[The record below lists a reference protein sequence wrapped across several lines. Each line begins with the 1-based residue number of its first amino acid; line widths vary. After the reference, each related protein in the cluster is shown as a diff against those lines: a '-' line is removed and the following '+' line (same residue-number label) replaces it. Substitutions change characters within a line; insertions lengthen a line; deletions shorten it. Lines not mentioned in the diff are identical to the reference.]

1 MHWQRKTWT
10 DDPFDTWD
18 DCDFRRWSYGKGGG
32 SAPAAPDPTAT
43 ANAQA
48 AANAETARVQ
58 ARLNRVNQT
67 TPFGSITFN
76 DLGGDR
82 WSSNI
87 DLSPEQQALY
97 NSQTRTSQ
105 GLYNLAEGAIPRLSD
120 AMASR
125 IDTSRL
131 PDVVG
136 SQGDVV
142 AAADRYGQNIYDRGL
157 ARLQP
162 QFERDRA
169 TTLQTLADRG
179 IGAGSG
185 EAWTNENRDLA
196 QRQNDALVS
205 LASAADQARGA
216 EQNRLTALQQSIRQG
231 DIQEQDYFRQQPIND
246 IAKLLGTSSGVTT
259 PQFTQAPQVGVAPT
273 DVVGPINTAY
283 QAQLANWNRQNQQNA
298 GLMGGLFGLGGTL
311 LGSAFG
317 GPAGAYLGGQLGS
330 TIGRSF

>member
-1 MHWQRKTWT
+1 MFKQREPWN
-10 DDPFDTWD
+10 DDPFASWD
-18 DCDFRRWSYGKGGG
+18 GCDFRRFCFGKGGG

-67 TPFGSITFN
+67 TPFGTQTFN

-87 DLSPEQQALY
+87 TLSPEQQRLY
-97 NSQTRTSQ
+97 ESQTATGQ
-105 GLYNLAEGAIPRLSD
+105 GLYDLANAQLPRLQS
-120 AMASR
+120 AMGSQ

-131 PDVVG
+131 PDPVAM
-136 SQGDVV
+136 QGDVV
-142 AAADRYGQNIYDRGL
+142 NRSREVAQSLYDTGL

-162 QFERDRA
+162 QFDRQRQA
-169 TTLQTLADRG
+169 TEQMLADRG

-185 EAWTNENRDLA
+185 DAWSNVMRD
-196 QRQNDALVS
+196 QGQIQNDALLQLS
-205 LASAADQARGA
+205 GQATQAAGA
-216 EQNRLTALQQSIRQG
+216 EQNRLTQLAQAIRQG

-246 IAKLLGTSSGVTT
+246 IAKLLGTSPGVTT

-283 QAQLANWNRQNQQNA
+283 QAQLANWNAQNQRQSS
-298 GLMGGLFGLGGTL
+298 LLGGLFGLGGT
-311 LGSAFG
+311 A
-317 GPAGAYLGGQLGS
+317 LGGWASG
-330 TIGRSF
+330 GFRV

>member
-1 MHWQRKTWT
+1 MRGLPNHTGDNWRVRSGAV
-10 DDPFDTWD
+10 F
-18 DCDFRRWSYGKGGG
+18 GKGGG

-67 TPFGSITFN
+67 TPFGTQTFN

-87 DLSPEQQALY
+87 TLSPEQDALY
-97 NSQTRTSQ
+97 RSQTATGQ
-105 GLYNLAEGAIPRLSD
+105 GLYDLANAQLPRLNT
-120 AMASR
+120 AMGTQ
-125 IDTSRL
+125 INTSRL

-136 SQGDVV
+136 MQGDVV
-142 AAADRYGQNIYDRGL
+142 NRSREVADSLYNTGL

-162 QFERDRA
+162 QFDRQRQ
-169 TTLQTLADRG
+169 TTEQMLADRG

-185 EAWTNENRDLA
+185 DAWSNVMRD
-196 QRQNDALVS
+196 QGQIQNDALLQLS
-205 LASAADQARGA
+205 GQATQAAGA
-216 EQNRLTALQQSIRQG
+216 EQNRLTGLAQAIRQG

-246 IAKLLGTSSGVTT
+246 IAKLLGTSPGVTT

-283 QAQLANWNRQNQQNA
+283 QAQLANWNQQNQRNSA
-298 GLMGGLFGLGGTL
+298 LMGGLFGLGGTAAGFAL
-311 LGSAFG
+311 G
-317 GPAGAYLGGQLGS
+317 GPWGAQLGGQAGRALG
-330 TIGRSF
+330 GGLY